1 MPADER
7 VAAAAAHWALRFTA
21 NGTDY
26 ADVQATLGRIER
38 WQDWCREWGATARGY
53 EAIAERAEA
62 AGLAETAGEAWR
74 RAALCWHWG
83 KFVFTEDPLQQ
94 RAAHDRA
101 VDCYRRGARSLDP
114 PARLVEVPYRGR
126 ALAAYLRVPEG
137 AVRPPAV
144 IMAPGLDSV
153 KEELQATAGYLLRRG
168 LAVLA
173 IDGPGQGESEY
184 VMPIEP
190 AYEQVAA
197 AAADL
202 LASRPDVDGTRIGMF
217 GVSLGGY
224 YAARSA
230 AYERRLL
237 ASVSLSGPYRFDR
250 DWDRLPPQTRAAF
263 QLRSFSDGPE
273 QARQR
278 AALLSL
284 EGCADR
290 IGRPL
295 LILHGRQ
302 DRLIPADHAEWLASR
317 APGAEL
323 VIYDD
328 GNHGLTNRAF
338 ESRSL
343 LADWLAVHLSG

>member
-1 MPADER
+1 MSPDER
-7 VAAAAAHWALRFTA
+7 VAAASAHWALRFTA

-26 ADVQATLGRIER
+26 ADVQATLGRIAR
-38 WQDWCREWGATARGY
+38 WRDWCREWGATARGY
-53 EAIAERAEA
+53 EAIAERAEG
-62 AGLAETAGEAWR
+62 AGQAVTAGEAWR

-83 KFVFTEDPLQQ
+83 KFVFTEDPIQQ

-114 PARLVEVPYRGR
+114 PAVVVEIGYPGR

-137 AVRPPAV
+137 AIRPPAV
-144 IMAPGLDSV
+144 IMVPGLDSV
-153 KEELQATAGYLLRRG
+153 KEELQATAEYLLRRG

-190 AYEQVAA
+190 AYERVAT
-197 AAADL
+197 AAADF
-202 LASRPDVDGTRIGMF
+202 LATRPDVDGSRIGIF

-230 AYERRLL
+230 AFERRLL
-237 ASVSLSGPYRFDR
+237 AGVSLSGPYRFDL
-250 DWDRLPPQTRAAF
+250 DWEHLPPQTRATF
-263 QLRSFSDGPE
+263 QRRSFSDGPE

-284 EGCADR
+284 EGCAER
-290 IGRPL
+290 IRQPL
-295 LILHGRQ
+295 LIVHGRQ
-302 DRLIPADHAEWLASR
+302 DRLIPAAHAEWLASR
-317 APGAEL
+317 APGAEI

-343 LADWLAVHLSG
+343 LADWLAGQLSG